1 MKLYYSATSPF
12 VRKCL
17 VTAQELGL
25 RESIELLPAAPHP
38 VNRDRALVACN
49 PLGKA
54 PALVTD
60 DGAVLYDSR
69 VICEY
74 FNAIGA
80 GQLIP
85 AQGAARW
92 SVLTTQAL
100 ADGLMDAAVLTRYET
115 AARPENL
122 RWSEWVAGQLEK
134 VTCALDELER
144 RGPVSSARVDAGSI
158 AVACALGCLDFRYAT
173 LGWRE
178 RSPTT
183 AQWFDAFAQR
193 DSMVATR
200 PPALVGDSN

>member
-1 MKLYYSATSPF
+1 
-12 VRKCL
+12 
-17 VTAQELGL
+17 LGL
-25 RESIELLPAAPHP
+25 RERIELLPAAPHP

-60 DGAVLYDSR
+60 EGTVLYDSR

-74 FNAIGA
+74 LNALGA
-80 GQLIP
+80 GHLIP

-100 ADGLMDAAVLTRYET
+100 ADGLMDAAVLVRYET

-122 RWSEWVAGQLEK
+122 RWSDWVQGQLAK

-144 RGPVSSARVDAGSI
+144 LVAGWSGGVDAGSI
-158 AVACALGCLDFRYAT
+158 AVACALGYLNFRYAT

-178 RSPTT
+178 RSPNTG
-183 AQWFDAFAQR
+183 QWFDSFAQR
-193 DSMVATR
+193 QSMITTQ
-200 PPALVGDSN
+200 PPAA